1 MKIYIEDFV
10 EDLNYRK
17 VILSIGGVDSEK
29 LYSRLKQDCV
39 NHLNRFRGCLE
50 NKLMFIE
57 NCDLQDVDTDHG
69 YEFGNSL
76 LYLIADEGFS
86 VCPLHYDIDSD
97 RYFIEIDI
105 GVIQQKGGIMQEVII
120 IIIAIVYFLIGI
132 FASGLIQEEWEKP
145 SMILIL
151 LWPLVLSLFILFGVM
166 DAAYDLGKKLK
177 EKLFK

>member
-1 MKIYIEDFV
+1 MEGMGDLEKLELEDGYAIARKKHFDHMREWGRVLRKEFYMKIYIEDFV

-97 RYFIEIDI
+97 RYFIKTDI
-105 GVIQQKGGIMQEVII
+105 G
-120 IIIAIVYFLIGI
+120 
-132 FASGLIQEEWEKP
+132 
-145 SMILIL
+145 
-151 LWPLVLSLFILFGVM
+151 
-166 DAAYDLGKKLK
+166 
-177 EKLFK
+177 

>member
-105 GVIQQKGGIMQEVII
+105 GVIQ
-120 IIIAIVYFLIGI
+120 
-132 FASGLIQEEWEKP
+132 
-145 SMILIL
+145 
-151 LWPLVLSLFILFGVM
+151 
-166 DAAYDLGKKLK
+166 
-177 EKLFK
+177 

>member
-1 MKIYIEDFV
+1 MEEMDDLEKLELEDAYAIARKKHFGHMRESGACFRKGVFMQIYIVDFV

-69 YEFGNSL
+69 DEFGNSL

-97 RYFIEIDI
+97 RYFIKTDI
-105 GVIQQKGGIMQEVII
+105 G
-120 IIIAIVYFLIGI
+120 
-132 FASGLIQEEWEKP
+132 
-145 SMILIL
+145 
-151 LWPLVLSLFILFGVM
+151 
-166 DAAYDLGKKLK
+166 
-177 EKLFK
+177 

>member
-1 MKIYIEDFV
+1 MQIYIEDFV

-39 NHLNRFRGCLE
+39 NHLNRFHACLE

-69 YEFGNSL
+69 DEFGNSL
-76 LYLIADEGFS
+76 LYLITDEGYA

-97 RYFIEIDI
+97 RYFIKTDI
-105 GVIQQKGGIMQEVII
+105 G
-120 IIIAIVYFLIGI
+120 
-132 FASGLIQEEWEKP
+132 
-145 SMILIL
+145 
-151 LWPLVLSLFILFGVM
+151 
-166 DAAYDLGKKLK
+166 
-177 EKLFK
+177 